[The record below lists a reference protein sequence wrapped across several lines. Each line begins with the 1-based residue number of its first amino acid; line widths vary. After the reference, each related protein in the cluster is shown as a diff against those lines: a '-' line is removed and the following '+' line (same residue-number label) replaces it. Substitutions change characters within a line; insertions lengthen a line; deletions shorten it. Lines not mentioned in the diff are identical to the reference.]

1 MILKFILVKNFIYC
15 AIFDVHILN
24 CISLSYFSDSKSIEI
39 PCQYK
44 PSPELFK
51 NDSSETV
58 LIEDILVEPK
68 RSSRPKQLV
77 IILRGLPGSGKT
89 YFAKLIK
96 VSVLLQL
103 SLAL

>member
-1 MILKFILVKNFIYC
+1 MKF
-15 AIFDVHILN
+15 
-24 CISLSYFSDSKSIEI
+24 YFSDSKTIDL
-39 PCQYK
+39 PLQYK
-44 PSPELFK
+44 PPPEIFK

-58 LIEDILVEPK
+58 LVEDILVEPK

-96 VSVLLQL
+96 VKKQFIWMTTV
-103 SLAL
+103 